1 MYAQFPVSG
10 TCDTAPRHKRMFLT
24 AVQCP
29 VAIITSKLTGKI
41 PVLHAVERVLFR
53 VVSEVVNGILQGQV
67 AVVTGSSRGIGKG
80 IALELGAA
88 GATVYV
94 TGRSTSP
101 GRLPGTV
108 LETAAQISELGGTAV
123 PYVCDHRDDAAVENL
138 FAQIRAERGR
148 LDILVNNVYNS
159 PATARWMG
167 KPFWEV
173 PPKAWD
179 ETFDIGVR
187 SHYVASV
194 FAASLLIKS
203 QGLIVN
209 ISSPGAEHYM
219 HSVVYGVAKA
229 AVDRLTADL
238 AQDLAETGVSVVSL
252 WPGVVNT
259 ELLQLVPAD
268 AAGRRLITLPGEGTF
283 DLNDAE
289 TPRFPGRAVV
299 ALATASDRHTRTGK
313 AWRVA
318 DLADAYGFTDIDG
331 RVPRA
336 KPMGA

>member
-1 MYAQFPVSG
+1 MSG
-10 TCDTAPRHKRMFLT
+10 IPNAL
-24 AVQCP
+24 A
-29 VAIITSKLTGKI
+29 GKI
-41 PVLHAVERVLFR
+41 
-53 VVSEVVNGILQGQV
+53 
-67 AVVTGSSRGIGKG
+67 AVVTGASRGIGKG

-94 TGRSTSP
+94 TGRTDTP

-108 LETAAQISELGGTAV
+108 RETAEAIDAAGGTGI
-123 PYVCDHRDDAAVENL
+123 PFVCDHRDDDAVQRL
-138 FAQIRAERGR
+138 FQRVRDDHGR
-148 LDILVNNVYNS
+148 LDVLVNNVYNS
-159 PATARWMG
+159 PAAARWLG

-194 FAASLLIKS
+194 FAGPLLIES
-203 QGLIVN
+203 DGLIIN
-209 ISSPGAEHYM
+209 ISSPGAQRYM
-219 HSVVYGVAKA
+219 HNAVYGVAKTA
-229 AVDRLTADL
+229 LDRLTADMAHNL
-238 AQDLAETGVSVVSL
+238 ADTKVTAVSL
-252 WPGVVNT
+252 WPGIVDT

-268 AAGRRLITLPGEGTF
+268 AQGQRLVTLPGEGTF
-283 DLNDAE
+283 DLDQAE

-299 ALATASDRHTRTGK
+299 ALATDPDRRSRTGS

-318 DLADAYGFTDIDG
+318 DLADAYGFTDLDG

-336 KPMGA
+336 D